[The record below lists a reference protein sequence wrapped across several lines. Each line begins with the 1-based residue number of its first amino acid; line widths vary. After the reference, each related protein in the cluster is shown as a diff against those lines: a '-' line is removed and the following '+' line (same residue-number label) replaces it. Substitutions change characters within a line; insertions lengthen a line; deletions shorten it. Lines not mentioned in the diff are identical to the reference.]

1 MFIAKRKQEIK
12 NKMLKQV
19 WFQYYEFKLNMNT
32 KNIDNAQYIIIN
44 QWIADILQTHLY
56 LIKDKYFM
64 INNYDFRI

>member
-44 QWIADILQTHLY
+44 Q
-56 LIKDKYFM
+56 
-64 INNYDFRI
+64 